1 MHPPSFTLPFTFT
14 FIVSRLVALTFAF
27 GLTVA
32 RAEVWVYPVPT
43 EEFRSP
49 DYVVRVTQAGHT
61 HESFVYR
68 HAHQDDHLRDRGS
81 DFNHWT
87 TFSFS
92 GEITV
97 EVTRLRGPTRGVVIH
112 PIPRDIR
119 PTSTT
124 ANTITFT
131 LTQPEKLFVRFPGAE
146 EDPLFIF
153 ADEPEKNIPDRADP
167 NVIWFEAGKVH
178 DIGEKF
184 TIKSGQTV
192 YIPGGAYVK
201 GSITAE
207 GASDVIVRG
216 RGILS
221 GLGYARRPGT
231 PGIPFNTVMFN
242 GPGERQLIEGITV
255 TNPTH
260 FCLLSRGTLT
270 TRNVKLFG
278 WWHQTD
284 GWGGGDDSLIEDSFI
299 KVNDDSVKL
308 YGKNQIARRLV
319 IYQQVNGAPFQLG
332 WGGAGQRATNCLV
345 EDIYLVANEAADKT
359 TREANQA
366 FLNLRRQSPE
376 SVIDGV
382 TLRRIHVD
390 CDVPMLLGFIE
401 TKGRVRHILLEEVTI
416 RGAQRGKNF
425 LRTEGDGRIEGIT
438 LRNVSVNGRIL
449 TESEDALW
457 STTGDVA
464 AVRFAPAAR

>member
-1 MHPPSFTLPFTFT
+1 M
-14 FIVSRLVALTFAF
+14 RLVLLASTFA
-27 GLTVA
+27 LALPPAALATV
-32 RAEVWVYPVPT
+32 WTYPAPA

-49 DYVVRVTQAGHT
+49 AYTVRVTQGGRT
-61 HESFVYR
+61 QESFVYH
-68 HAHQDDHLRDRGS
+68 HAHQDEHLRDRGT

-87 TFSFS
+87 TFSFA
-92 GEITV
+92 GPITV
-97 EVTRLRGPTRGVVIH
+97 EVSRLSGSADGAEIRPLTRGLVPFVSGH
-112 PIPRDIR
+112 
-119 PTSTT
+119 TL
-124 ANTITFT
+124 TFT
-131 LTQPEKLFVRFPGAE
+131 LDRPEKLYVRFPGAD

-153 ADEPEKNIPDRADP
+153 ADPPEENIPDRADP
-167 NVIWFEAGKVH
+167 QVIWFEAGKVH

-207 GASDVIVRG
+207 GASDITVRG

-231 PGIPFNTVMFN
+231 AGIPFNTVMFN
-242 GPGERQLIEGITV
+242 GSGDRQLIDGITV

-260 FCLLSRGTLT
+260 FCLLSRGKLT
-270 TRNVKLFG
+270 TRHVKLFG

-284 GWGGGDDSLIEDSFI
+284 GWGGGDGSIIEDSFL

-308 YGKNQIARRLV
+308 YGRDQIARRLV
-319 IYQQVNGAPFQLG
+319 IWQQVNGAPFQLG

-345 EDIYLVANEAADKT
+345 EDIDLIANEAADKT
-359 TREANQA
+359 ARETNQA

-382 TLRRIHVD
+382 TLRRIRID
-390 CDVPMLLGFIE
+390 TDVPMLLGFIE
-401 TKGRVRHILLEEVTI
+401 TKGRVRNILLDDVTV
-416 RGAQRGKNF
+416 RGVQRGKNF
-425 LRTEGDGRIEGIT
+425 LRTEGAGRIEGIT
-438 LRNVSVNGRIL
+438 LRQVSVNGRIL
-449 TESEDALW
+449 TATDEALW
-457 STTGDVA
+457 STTGDVT
-464 AVRFAPAAR
+464 VIQFGPAAP